1 MSDTTID
8 PAKQEKLK
16 AIIGRLHDGAPV
28 KDVKRDFA
36 RLIDGV
42 SAAEVATMEQALI
55 DAGMPVEEVQRL
67 CEVHVQVFQG
77 ELSKGERQERMPGH
91 PIHTM
96 NAENREAKARISR
109 VLSLSLAW
117 RLGADKARDTA
128 AAFEDLSRITV
139 HYTRKENQL
148 FPYLERQGFTGPS
161 RVMWGKHD
169 EIRAMIGQ
177 ARSALQEGPA
187 AFRRVMRPLAGKMKR
202 MMFMEERILMPES
215 VRRLSDRDWAE
226 IRKGEDA
233 IGFAWVQP
241 SSVYDAGLV
250 LSGAVGAGGAAGTGG
265 TGTAARVPT
274 LSELIANAKPIA
286 DPAGEVASAAGA
298 AGTAAADSGDTVVK
312 GLLQM
317 AEGKIDLGLL
327 NIALN
332 RMPADIS
339 VVDEN
344 DRVLYYSDNPHRI
357 FPRSPAAIGRTV
369 QNCHPQK
376 SVDTVNRI
384 LDAFRKKERDRA
396 RFWIQMGGRFIL
408 IEYYAL
414 YDSTGAYRGTLEV
427 SQDATEIRALEGQR
441 RLLDWE

>member
-1 MSDTTID
+1 MNQVID

-16 AIIGRLHDGAPV
+16 AIIEKLHAGTPA
-28 KDVKRDFA
+28 KDVKREFS

-67 CEVHVQVFQG
+67 CEVHVQVFQNS
-77 ELSKGERQERMPGH
+77 LSRGERQERMPGH

-96 NAENREAKARISR
+96 NAENREAKARIAR
-109 VLSLSLAW
+109 VMSLSLAW
-117 RLGADKARDTA
+117 RLGADRARETE
-128 AAFEDLSRITV
+128 AAFIDLSRIVV

-148 FPYLERQGFTGPS
+148 FPYLEKQGFTGPS

-169 EIRAMIGQ
+169 EIRQ
-177 ARSALQEGPA
+177 AITETRAALKDGPA
-187 AFRRVMRPLAGKMKR
+187 AFRRKMRALAGKMRR
-202 MMFMEERILMPES
+202 MVFMEERILLPEA
-215 VRRLSDRDWAE
+215 VRRLSEREWAE
-226 IRKGEDA
+226 IRAGEDA

-250 LSGAVGAGGAAGTGG
+250 LSGAAGGTTGATTGG
-265 TGTAARVPT
+265 KVPT
-274 LSELIANAKPIA
+274 LAELIASAKPIG
-286 DPAGEVASAAGA
+286 DPRAAPASP
-298 AGTAAADSGDTVVK
+298 DSAQSPT
-312 GLLQM
+312 GLLAM
-317 AEGKIDLGLL
+317 AEGRIDLALL

-332 RMPADIS
+332 RMPMDIS

-344 DRVLYYSDNPHRI
+344 DRVLYYSDNPHRV

-384 LDAFRKKERDRA
+384 LQAFRNHERDKA
-396 RFWIQMGGRFIL
+396 RFWIQMGDRFIV
-408 IEYYAL
+408 IDYYAL
-414 YDSTGAYRGTLEV
+414 YDASGAYRGCLEA

-441 RLLDWE
+441 KLLDWV